1 MRTKEYAAY
10 SGNARGLEE
19 MFATGVKGA
28 NQICPE
34 ANNAYKIANNP
45 AKTDAS
51 AANELFQPV
60 RSEIPRKMDE

>member
-1 MRTKEYAAY
+1 MRTNEYAAY

-28 NQICPE
+28 NQIRPE

-45 AKTDAS
+45 AKTETS
-51 AANELFQPV
+51 AMNELFHPV
-60 RSEIPRKMDE
+60 CSEIPRKMEG